1 MAIYLV
7 ELSYNVD
14 RNGREQTN
22 PAHVEYLRELSTDGV
37 LKLGGPVVGENSG
50 LLLYEA
56 ADRSELDG
64 ILAAEPYVLAGL
76 VSSTTIREWQPGKG
90 QWAPH
95 SAEAGLGTAGASKA
109 GALS

>member
-7 ELSYNVD
+7 ELSYNVE
-14 RNGREQTN
+14 RTGREPSN
-22 PAHVEYLRELSTDGV
+22 PAHVEYLRELTADGV
-37 LKLGGPVVGENSG
+37 LKLGGPLVGENRG

-76 VSSTTIREWQPGKG
+76 VSGTTIREWQPGKG
-90 QWAPH
+90 QWAPE
-95 SAEAGLGTAGASKA
+95 SAAAGAVR
-109 GALS
+109 